1 MAERNS
7 VGPAAPPEK
16 IRDLHRQRSAIV
28 YIRQSSE
35 AQLRDHPGSA
45 ASQTDLSEHPRRW
58 GWPSERIEIIDEDQ
72 GTSAKEGSERGGI
85 LKVLERIRKGEVG
98 IVFIRELSRL
108 SRDPGLTVQ
117 LFSACR
123 KAGTLLHYNGVVR
136 DPANETPTELFGLH
150 IAGLLGWLEN
160 ENRTQ
165 QAMAAKVAMAK
176 RGRAV
181 TRPPI
186 GYLRDLRGHWIK
198 DPDSAVQEAVARL
211 FTLYKEFRSLGKVIK
226 YLKSHDLTFPH
237 RVRGEVK
244 WTGIDVTELH
254 SILHNRAYAGDYVYR
269 YRPTPGVDPDCTT
282 PGAPKRTLISK
293 EHHEP
298 YIDPS
303 EFETIQ
309 TMLASR
315 RPKIRPIAGKGTALL
330 QGLLRCPTC
339 GRWMETKYWGRS
351 GVVRTAKYRCRRL
364 DDWGATTHRVEFPA
378 RDADAAVTHAVLKAL
393 KPVELEL
400 ALTALSSERAKQAS
414 LDADLARQIKHAE
427 VKERLEQAV
436 RRRDQLKAKL
446 SEPRAEEPQLTRA
459 EQQELVQRIG
469 GIEALW
475 RDVATTNEDRKHLLR
490 TLISEITVVAASDKA
505 IDLEIVWVGGRKERL
520 HVLLPA
526 GVDALVRDRTA
537 AGHDPRTIA
546 KDLQAAGIVTGSGR
560 PMSLTVVGNKLG
572 RMGLR
577 LKHER
582 RKARETIRQG
592 LLENRP
598 RSEIIRQLQ
607 EQAPRLGP
615 WDPQR
620 LSEAIRQLRRGAR
633 DVEALPA
640 MLPAEQEKQRV
651 LDLID
656 KGLAAG
662 GAWKAIAVSLNESG
676 LRPPRGVAF
685 TPIGIRLL
693 YLRAH
698 GRRSLKLSFKA
709 GKQQRPSA

>member
-1 MAERNS
+1 
-7 VGPAAPPEK
+7 
-16 IRDLHRQRSAIV
+16 
-28 YIRQSSE
+28 
-35 AQLRDHPGSA
+35 
-45 ASQTDLSEHPRRW
+45 
-58 GWPSERIEIIDEDQ
+58 
-72 GTSAKEGSERGGI
+72 
-85 LKVLERIRKGEVG
+85 
-98 IVFIRELSRL
+98 
-108 SRDPGLTVQ
+108 
-117 LFSACR
+117 
-123 KAGTLLHYNGVVR
+123 
-136 DPANETPTELFGLH
+136 
-150 IAGLLGWLEN
+150 
-160 ENRTQ
+160 
-165 QAMAAKVAMAK
+165 
-176 RGRAV
+176 
-181 TRPPI
+181 
-186 GYLRDLRGHWIK
+186 
-198 DPDSAVQEAVARL
+198 
-211 FTLYKEFRSLGKVIK
+211 
-226 YLKSHDLTFPH
+226 
-237 RVRGEVK
+237 
-244 WTGIDVTELH
+244 
-254 SILHNRAYAGDYVYR
+254 
-269 YRPTPGVDPDCTT
+269 
-282 PGAPKRTLISK
+282 
-293 EHHEP
+293 
-298 YIDPS
+298 
-303 EFETIQ
+303 
-309 TMLASR
+309 
-315 RPKIRPIAGKGTALL
+315 
-330 QGLLRCPTC
+330 
-339 GRWMETKYWGRS
+339 METKYWGRS

-414 LDADLARQIKHAE
+414 LDADLARQIKQAEKEVDAAVKSLTIVVEDEHPGAHAE